1 MDYINCGSCDLEIA
15 ELSDFCTYWVAI
27 TDLGAT
33 KARIRNFKKFAASS
47 ESMPRRYSARKKRG
61 LIQRSVDYM
70 NNLFEVAWVTLFGT
84 KSEFER
90 SLGIDN

>member
-15 ELSDFCTYWVAI
+15 ELSDFCTYCGAI

-47 ESMPRRYSARKKRG
+47 ESMPRRYNAPKKCG
-61 LIQRSVDYM
+61 LIQRSVNYM
-70 NNLFEVAWVTLFGT
+70 NDLFEVA
-84 KSEFER
+84 
-90 SLGIDN
+90 